1 VSETTNSIEI
11 NGKRYDTTTGLA
23 VKPNGSAKTGGSLDG
38 VISKTSTKVTL
49 AAPRTKPTVPITP
62 LSASKLMDMKP
73 PKRPARIAAQNAGSH
88 VPQGSATLMRH
99 VVQKPGKSLK
109 RRHAAQGPTDAVLA
123 RPTQT
128 VALKHSASV
137 VPADRLA
144 RAVQANQSSHI
155 SRFTKHQAPAA
166 KATPPIPSAAVTRP
180 VAPPQRPLDVF
191 EIAMQRATSHEQLP
205 VIHYKHPRSRQ
216 LFSKRRTSIAATA
229 VTILLVVGLIG
240 FQYRT
245 TIALHLATGKAGFS
259 AVIPAYQ
266 PSGFSIGKLNASA
279 GTVAINF
286 HSNSDQ
292 RSYAITEKPSAWDS
306 ATLRDNFVA
315 SADSHY
321 QSVQVGGRTV
331 YLYGKNNAAW
341 VNGGIW
347 YQVQSGGALSDH
359 QLSELA
365 ASL

>member
-62 LSASKLMDMKP
+62 LSASKLM
-73 PKRPARIAAQNAGSH
+73 
-88 VPQGSATLMRH
+88 
-99 VVQKPGKSLK
+99 
-109 RRHAAQGPTDAVLA
+109 DAVLA

-245 TIALHLATGKAGFS
+245 TIALHLATGKAGFR